1 MNEVADFT
9 DTGKDLLIMVDL
21 AHKALEKINAE
32 IGEAVEAATAKINAE
47 YTPLVFESQSVLYEA
62 MAKAA
67 SCRVHLQAA
76 ERCHGLRR
84 PLGVHHPR

>member
-9 DTGKDLLIMVDL
+9 DTGKDLLIRVDL

-67 SCRVHLQAA
+67 AA
-76 ERCHGLRR
+76 GFTYRQLNDVMDCDGH
-84 PLGVHHPR
+84 

>member
-1 MNEVADFT
+1 MSEVADFT
-9 DTGKDLLIMVDL
+9 DTGKDLLIRVDL

-47 YTPLVFESQSVLYEA
+47 YTPVVFESQSVLYEA

-67 SCRVHLQAA
+67 AVGFTYKQLNDVMDCDGH
-76 ERCHGLRR
+76 
-84 PLGVHHPR
+84 